1 MNKRKTPVLISI
13 SHAVRLAQTNRPR
26 FMRYL
31 AHANITPRRYGW
43 ATFITKR
50 QFEIVERKL
59 KNDPLK
65 RGPKKTRSP

>member
-31 AHANITPRRYGW
+31 AHANITPYLRPGKCWGNRL
-43 ATFITKR
+43 
-50 QFEIVERKL
+50 V
-59 KNDPLK
+59 D
-65 RGPKKTRSP
+65 RGV